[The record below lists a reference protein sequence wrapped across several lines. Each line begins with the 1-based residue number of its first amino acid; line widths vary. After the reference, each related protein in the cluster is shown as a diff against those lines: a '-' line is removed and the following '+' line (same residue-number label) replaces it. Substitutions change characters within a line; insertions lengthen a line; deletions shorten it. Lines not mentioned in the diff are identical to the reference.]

1 MGRYSKGILGSF
13 TGKIGTVIGS
23 TWKGI
28 SYMRSLPKPSSKAPS
43 DAQMEQR
50 IKLSLAVNFLKPAK
64 AIINVGFK
72 NQAVGNTSF
81 NVATSL
87 LVKQAFTGL
96 FPDFQIDYSKVLF
109 SAGDLIGPWNAV
121 LASTTAATVNV
132 SWTNN
137 SGAMANATDKAV
149 LIVFNEAKGQF
160 VTTME
165 GAERSLSLTNLVV
178 PGSFSGDEVQVWMAF
193 ISANGK
199 LISSS
204 IYVGSVEVA

>member
-28 SYMRSLPKPSSKAPS
+28 SYMRSLPKPSTKAPS
-43 DAQMEQR
+43 EAQMEQR
-50 IKLSLAVNFLKPAK
+50 IKLALAVNFLKPAK

-72 NQAVGNTSF
+72 SQAVGNTSF

-87 LVKQAFTGL
+87 LVKQAFSGTY
-96 FPDFQIDYSKVLF
+96 PDFEIDYSKVVF
-109 SAGDLIGPWNAV
+109 SSGELIGPWNAA

-137 SGAMANATDKAV
+137 TGAMANATDKAV

-160 VTTME
+160 VTTMD
-165 GAERSLSLTNLVV
+165 GAARSVSLSNLSV

-193 ISANGK
+193 ISNDGK

-204 IYVGSVEVA
+204 VYVGSVEVA

>member
-28 SYMRSLPKPSSKAPS
+28 SYMRSLPKPSTKAPS

-50 IKLSLAVNFLKPAK
+50 IKLALAVNFLKPAK

-72 NQAVGNTSF
+72 SQAVGNTSF

-87 LVKQAFTGL
+87 LVKQAFSGTY
-96 FPDFQIDYSKVLF
+96 PDFEIDYSKVVF
-109 SAGDLIGPWNAV
+109 SSGELIGPWNAA

-137 SGAMANATDKAV
+137 TGAMANATDKAV
-149 LIVFNEAKGQF
+149 LIVFNEAKGQC
-160 VTTME
+160 VTTMD
-165 GAERSLSLTNLVV
+165 GAARSVSLSNLSV

-193 ISANGK
+193 ISNDGK

-204 IYVGSVEVA
+204 VYVGSVEVA